1 MLRAYRGSPNALAM
15 PRDFHRSR
23 RIEDQI
29 QRILSEVVRVDVRDP
44 RLHTAIISAV
54 DVSRDLSVAK
64 VYFTSLLPEQDGA
77 ELAEAFASA
86 LKFIRGRLAQQ
97 LTVRNVP
104 ELRFIHDDSMARG
117 DAMDRLIEDA
127 VATDVGKRGSSE
139 DEPQ

>member
-1 MLRAYRGSPNALAM
+1 M

-29 QRILSEVVRVDVRDP
+29 QRILSEVIRVDVSDP
-44 RLHTAIISAV
+44 RLHGSIITAV

-64 VYFTSLLPEQDGA
+64 VYFTALDPEHDGA
-77 ELAEAFASA
+77 ELAAAFASA

-104 ELRFIHDDSMARG
+104 ELRFLYDDSMARG
-117 DAMDRLIEDA
+117 EQMDQLIEAA
-127 VATDVGKRGSSE
+127 VARDGQDADASE
-139 DEPQ
+139 DEQ

>member
-1 MLRAYRGSPNALAM
+1 M

-29 QRILSEVVRVDVRDP
+29 QRILSEVIRVDVSDP
-44 RLHTAIISAV
+44 RLHGAIITAV

-64 VYFTSLLPEQDGA
+64 VYFTALDPEHDGA
-77 ELAEAFASA
+77 DLADAFASA

-104 ELRFIHDDSMARG
+104 ELRFLYDDSMARG
-117 DAMDRLIEDA
+117 ERMDQLIEKA
-127 VATDVGKRGSSE
+127 VARDGQDADASD
-139 DEPQ
+139 DEQ